1 MHNLTNPANR
11 FAQILPGIAIGLATF
26 TLAVVAPDAQALGAK
41 TDFSVTIGPAVLCR
55 DKLEMKYLYDYLSAS
70 FGPAYR
76 QEQGAYWFRT
86 KTQLFGK
93 DLVEVFVSDQSS
105 EWEFV
110 GAVFK
115 IKPEEVA
122 KAVQTAAGPIFV
134 KTASGYQYSPY
145 QAQATSE
152 IMWQGKNAK
161 LVCRHHVGSLISP
174 TR

>member
-1 MHNLTNPANR
+1 MRNLTSPASR
-11 FAQILPGIAIGLATF
+11 FARTLPGFAIALAAF
-26 TLAVVAPDAQALGAK
+26 TLAVIAPDARALGAK

-70 FGPAYR
+70 FGPAYK

-115 IKPEEVA
+115 IKPEELA

-134 KTASGYQYSPY
+134 KTTSGYQYSPY
-145 QAQATSE
+145 HAQAMSE
-152 IMWQGKNAK
+152 IMWQDKNAK
-161 LVCRHHVGSLISP
+161 LLCRHHVGALASP